1 MTLPSLHLLPGQD
14 RRLRAGHPW
23 VFANEVRMDEAA
35 RALAPGGL
43 VRLMDARHQFVGL
56 AHANPHSLI
65 VARVLTRQRQAT
77 VDRAFLDRR
86 LARAL
91 QIREQLYDAPYYRL
105 VHAEADGLPG
115 LVVDRLGG
123 VLVAQLN
130 TAGMSRMEEPLLDA
144 LQELLAPRAVVL
156 RNDSPARGLEGL
168 PSAVRVAR
176 GTLEPPIEIAENGL
190 TFLVDPLEGQK
201 TGWYYDQAENRAFA
215 ARLVAEGRRVL
226 DLYSYSGG
234 FALAA
239 LQAGARDALVV
250 DRSQASLDLAAQS
263 AERNGLGGRL
273 ELRRAEGFAAIDEL
287 TEARRHFGLVIAD
300 PPSFVKSR
308 RELNQGLRGYRKL
321 ARGATALVAEG
332 GFLVIACCSHH
343 VGAAAFADEVRKG
356 LRDAGRPARLLRE
369 SGAGPDHPTH
379 PALPESAYLKCLF
392 YALD

>member
-1 MTLPSLHLLPGQD
+1 MTLPKLHLLSGQD

-23 VFANEVRMDEAA
+23 VFANEVRMDDAA
-35 RALAPGGL
+35 RALPPGGL
-43 VRLMDARHQFVGL
+43 VRVIDARDQFVGL

-77 VDRAFLDRR
+77 VDRAFLERR
-86 LARAL
+86 LTRAL
-91 QIREQLYDAPYYRL
+91 QIRERLYGAPFYRL

-115 LVVDRLGG
+115 LVIDRFGD

-144 LQELLAPRAVVL
+144 LRELLAPRAVVL
-156 RNDSPARGLEGL
+156 RNDSPARTLEGL
-168 PSAVRVAR
+168 TSEVRIAR
-176 GTLEPPIEIAENGL
+176 GTLEPPLEIVENGV
-190 TFLVDPLEGQK
+190 TFLVDPLQGQK

-215 ARLVAEGRRVL
+215 ARLVAEGQRVL
-226 DLYSYSGG
+226 DLYGYGGG

-239 LQAGARDALVV
+239 LGAGARDALVV
-250 DRSQASLDLAAQS
+250 DRSEASLDLAARS
-263 AERNGLGGRL
+263 AERNGFADRC
-273 ELRRAEGFAAIDEL
+273 ELRRAEGFAAIEEL
-287 TEARRHFGLVIAD
+287 TEGRRHFGLVVAD

-308 RELNQGLRGYRKL
+308 KDLNQGLRGYRKL
-321 ARGATALVAEG
+321 ARGAAALVAEG

-343 VGAAAFADEVRKG
+343 VGAAAFADEVRRG
-356 LRDAGRPARLLRE
+356 LRDAGRPARLLRQ